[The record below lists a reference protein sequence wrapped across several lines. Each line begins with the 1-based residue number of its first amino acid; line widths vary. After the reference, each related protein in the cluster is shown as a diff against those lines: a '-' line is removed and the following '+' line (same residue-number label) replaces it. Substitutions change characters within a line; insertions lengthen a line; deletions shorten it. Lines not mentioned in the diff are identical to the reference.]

1 MFPDSDIA
9 KQFTCGERKVAY
21 LTTFGIAPHFSSLMK
36 AKAKKESGFVLLFD
50 ESLNR
55 EMKKCQLDMHVRFWN
70 DNQVNSRYLISVFM
84 SHHTA
89 EQMHKRTEKVCSD
102 TRTWFSC
109 PSMARMWIGSS
120 SHWLNRTLKNK
131 QTRRC
136 WMLEVVVCIHYTTL
150 SEQGVQPQTWSSK
163 VLCQALN
170 GYSKMFQHVERTTQK
185 SLVPHPSLWT
195 FVIIDGWKMGRWLSV
210 HLKFSLN

>member
-1 MFPDSDIA
+1 MNSYYSYKSCEDVGDIFKAMFPDSDIA

-102 TRTWFSC
+102 
-109 PSMARMWIGSS
+109 IGFQN
-120 SHWLNRTLKNK
+120 LI
-131 QTRRC
+131 Q
-136 WMLEVVVCIHYTTL
+136 L
-150 SEQGVQPQTWSSK
+150 S
-163 VLCQALN
+163 
-170 GYSKMFQHVERTTQK
+170 
-185 SLVPHPSLWT
+185 
-195 FVIIDGWKMGRWLSV
+195 IDGPNVNWKL
-210 HLKFSLN
+210 FSLAQQNIEEQTGKKMLNVGSCGLHTQHNFQSIVFSHRLGARKCSVKP